1 MTIRDIRFR
10 EENCS
15 TFFFLFPN
23 YRYRMQSHTFTTQY
37 ALHPSEKLTAI
48 FNTRSSTKFR
58 ESSAKSDFLRH
69 PEQLLL

>member
-15 TFFFLFPN
+15 TFFFPN
-23 YRYRMQSHTFTTQY
+23 YRYRMQSHTFTTQC

-48 FNTRSSTKFR
+48 FNS
-58 ESSAKSDFLRH
+58 
-69 PEQLLL
+69 